1 MYIPA
6 VFNKKVRLN
15 PLSEG
20 VRKRSLFD
28 NVKTNLRSKSRQMTK
43 EEVRN
48 QDALFMNKL
57 YESTRVVGI
66 QNIQGFT
73 GGHILH
79 QKR

>member
-6 VFNKKVRLN
+6 VFNKKVRLT
-15 PLSEG
+15 PLSEE

-28 NVKTNLRSKSRQMTK
+28 SVKTNLRSKSRQMTK
-43 EEVRN
+43 EEVQN

-57 YESTRVVGI
+57 HESTPVIGI